1 MTLKF
6 LFLALL
12 LNQILLLRSELLR
25 APQQPHFDYAFTK
38 FRPPPSPPEPTFF
51 QRVTNWVFPWG
62 WSTEEEAY
70 NMPAMSKIDSIL
82 PPPGPPPSLP
92 VQQPQ
97 TRIMNTYPVRDT
109 EPTTA
114 RTTRMAA
121 TKCSPCNK
129 VPWIPMIPT
138 YQLPVVKGNQ
148 QPQQQVYFKHHFGN
162 ESPYVQVPAANQGY
176 KYSQPS
182 TTTTIAPVTNPITI
196 QDVYGVPSFTY
207 GVPITTTTKAPP
219 IKLQEF
225 GHQVYG
231 VPDFTYNAVT
241 TTKSPPIKLQE
252 NYQKFHNVLGIS
264 PTSKLPPRR
273 LQQNYGVPIKNYATS
288 TTTTTQRPLS
298 NSYGLPTKSPSYTY
312 RYSSPLPAFPPATT
326 QRINVN
332 TIDTSVI
339 TFTTNRPLNRPL
351 RFTSAQNGVTNP
363 EYLLPP
369 NMLPLEGE
377 NSAFPAP
384 IPIPNLSP
392 TPIPPLFDSKDF
404 HDNPYT
410 NEKVGFIK
418 IVPLEPTA
426 QLSNKVNVQF
436 NPKALNRVEVVNSR
450 LVAEFTIPP
459 EIIQTTP
466 SAESN
471 FGIRQT
477 APVKIN
483 IDIGNNLDNINT
495 TLSAPLLVASEEA
508 TDVAFAASEKEYQ
521 HNVRQELFGAY
532 DDGDDDGGKSVEEQ
546 LKQDET
552 NNHRVLPNN
561 IESNNDNDEEDT
573 TTTEGNY
580 FVKFEPS
587 IQTAADLVEETRNN
601 RSQNNKNRTT
611 PLGLLDSPIFY
622 KASTESPKTTTPL
635 PLRYIKI
642 STVTKAS
649 VPPFKPMK
657 DFTKSLATL
666 WTAATHSL
674 ATSTESLNSE
684 KTTIKPTISPF
695 IAKLSGITI
704 PREKPISSTK
714 KPKQIQIII
723 PYTTINRP
731 SPFKS
736 QDEQDLATY
745 KPFLRGH
752 YVTHPPR
759 NQIITTT
766 SISTTESAPIF
777 TTTNKDD
784 LLYNA
789 HGYHNDEEYQVAQE
803 SQIFESK
810 VKIEVPKS
818 NRHLTKIIA
827 NNIRDLL
834 RKEKTPK
841 PQKVDLVKL
850 QRNIDGW
857 TEQSFKGKASTMA
870 LFGHTK
876 PIPTSFLT
884 TTMRVSNFPSTTL
897 SPMTT
902 FDPDLMEETRKQY
915 ENILYKNDEEE
926 DLYVKRHDRFL
937 SRDNELL
944 LLNNNLTQ
952 NNLQE
957 GVKIFAPKATLSPR
971 ELWQR
976 LHLTVSPLTNERVY
990 VVTPQPVGKKEE
1002 STTFYKPRFAIRPT
1016 VAGKLFLDFIEF
1028 I

>member
-12 LNQILLLRSELLR
+12 MNQILLLRSELLR

-38 FRPPPSPPEPTFF
+38 FRPPPPPPEPTFF
-51 QRVTNWVFPWG
+51 QRITNWVFPWG
-62 WSTEEEAY
+62 WSTEEEAF
-70 NMPAMSKIDSIL
+70 NMPAMSKIDSIA
-82 PPPGPPPSLP
+82 PPPGPPPSFP
-92 VQQPQ
+92 IQQPQ
-97 TRIMNTYPVRDT
+97 TRIMNAYPVRDT

-114 RTTRMAA
+114 RTTRVAA

-138 YQLPVVKGNQ
+138 YQLPVVKGNE

-162 ESPYVQVPAANQGY
+162 ESPYVQVPVANQGY

-182 TTTTIAPVTNPITI
+182 TVAPVTNPTKI
-196 QDVYGVPSFTY
+196 QDVYGVPSLTY
-207 GVPITTTTKAPP
+207 GSPIATTTKAPP

-225 GHQVYG
+225 GHQIYG
-231 VPDFTYNAVT
+231 VPDFTG
-241 TTKSPPIKLQE
+241 TTKLPPIKLQE
-252 NYQKFHNVLGIS
+252 NFQKIHNFLGINS
-264 PTSKLPPRR
+264 ASSTLPPRK
-273 LQQNYGVPIKNYATS
+273 LQQYYGAPY
-288 TTTTTQRPLS
+288 TTTATTQRPLS
-298 NSYGLPTKSPSYTY
+298 NSYGAPTQSPSYTY
-312 RYSSPLPAFPPATT
+312 RYSSPLPAFPPSTT
-326 QRINVN
+326 PRINVN

-339 TFTTNRPLNRPL
+339 TFTTNRPQNNRPL
-351 RFTSAQNGVTNP
+351 RFTSAQGGVTNP

-369 NMLPLEGE
+369 NVLPLEGE

-392 TPIPPLFDSKDF
+392 TPIPPLFDSKPF
-404 HDNPYT
+404 HDNPYQS
-410 NEKVGFIK
+410 EKVGFIK
-418 IVPLEPTA
+418 IVPLEPA
-426 QLSNKVNVQF
+426 AFK
-436 NPKALNRVEVVNSR
+436 PKNLNRVEVVNSR

-459 EIIQTTP
+459 ETIQTTP
-466 SAESN
+466 SAASN

-508 TDVAFAASEKEYQ
+508 ADVAFAASEKEYQ

-532 DDGDDDGGKSVEEQ
+532 DDDGGKGYDEP
-546 LKQDET
+546 LKHD
-552 NNHRVLPNN
+552 HRVLPNN
-561 IESNNDNDEEDT
+561 IESSNDNDEEET

-601 RSQNNKNRTT
+601 RSHFNKNRTT
-611 PLGLLDSPIFY
+611 PLELLDSPIFY
-622 KASTESPKTTTPL
+622 KTSTESTTTT

-642 STVTKAS
+642 STVMKAS

-666 WTAATHSL
+666 WTAATNSL
-674 ATSTESLNSE
+674 ATSTESLNAE
-684 KTTIKPTISPF
+684 KTTVKPTISPF

-704 PREKPISSTK
+704 LREKPISSTK
-714 KPKQIQIII
+714 KPKQIII

-731 SPFKS
+731 SPFKP

-759 NQIITTT
+759 SQIVTTPATT
-766 SISTTESAPIF
+766 SSSPAF

-827 NNIRDLL
+827 HNIRDLL

-841 PQKVDLVKL
+841 PQKIDLMKL

-870 LFGHTK
+870 FFGHTK
-876 PIPTSFLT
+876 TIPTSFLT
-884 TTMRVSNFPSTTL
+884 TTMRASSFPSTTL

-902 FDPDLMEETRKQY
+902 FDPDLMEEARKQY

-926 DLYVKRHDRFL
+926 ELYVKRHDRFL
-937 SRDNELL
+937 SRDNELV

-952 NNLQE
+952 NSLQQ
-957 GVKIFAPKATLSPR
+957 GVKIFAPKSTLSPR

-990 VVTPQPVGKKEE
+990 VVTPQPAGKEEE
-1002 STTFYKPRFAIRPT
+1002 STTIYKPRFAIRPT
-1016 VAGKLFLDFIEF
+1016 VAGKLFLYFAKLELLTSSSLACRHEEKNIAKD
-1028 I
+1028 